1 MPFSSGTRLT
11 TAISLTILI
20 AFAMGWWIGVR
31 SRQPENT
38 AVPMSFTQITDRPGV
53 ERYPALAPDGRSFAF
68 VAATRGN
75 DDIYLQRVGGRNP
88 VNLTE
93 NSFDNDDHPA
103 FSPDGEQIAFRSGRD
118 GGGIFVMGSTGTPVR
133 RLTDFG
139 YDPSW
144 SPDSSEIAVATAAS
158 ADPAVRQ
165 GIAEL
170 WVIQVADGEKRQI
183 TRHDALQPS
192 WSPHGWRIAF
202 WGLREEAA
210 GQRDLWTVSAD
221 ASEAE
226 AVTVTNDSAL
236 DWNPVW
242 SPDGDYLYFSS
253 DRGGAM
259 NIWRIPIDEKT
270 GRVLGS
276 AEPVTTP
283 SRWSGH
289 FSLSGD
295 GRRLAYASLD
305 RRSRLLKIS
314 FDSASGSTVGTA
326 LSVLEGS
333 RLIRDQSISPD
344 GEWIAFTTWGGRE
357 DLFVVRSDGA
367 GYRQLTDDAFR
378 DRGVSWSPDSEW
390 VTFYSDRAGRYETW
404 AIHPDGSGLEQL
416 SKTRGPSRWYP
427 IWSPVANQIATTDGV
442 RAWILDMSPPL
453 EQRGA
458 EPLPQSEDSRGFM
471 PISWSPNGSYLAG
484 MSFNPDGTVNTSGVI
499 LYSFDSGSYEKI
511 MDAGAWPA
519 WLSDSQRFLFLGEQG
534 EIQLFDT
541 LTGES
546 HSVLP
551 AGNIASL
558 EGRRLS
564 ITDDD
569 RWISFI
575 DTNTEGDIWL
585 LNFEQ

>member
-314 FDSASGSTVGTA
+314 FDSARGSTVGTA

-442 RAWILDMSPPL
+442 RAGSSTCLPPWNKG
-453 EQRGA
+453 EQNLCLNRRIRG
-458 EPLPQSEDSRGFM
+458 
-471 PISWSPNGSYLAG
+471 GSCRSLG
-484 MSFNPDGTVNTSGVI
+484 HPT
-499 LYSFDSGSYEKI
+499 
-511 MDAGAWPA
+511 GATWPA
-519 WLSDSQRFLFLGEQG
+519 
-534 EIQLFDT
+534 
-541 LTGES
+541 
-546 HSVLP
+546 
-551 AGNIASL
+551 
-558 EGRRLS
+558 
-564 ITDDD
+564 
-569 RWISFI
+569 
-575 DTNTEGDIWL
+575 
-585 LNFEQ
+585 